1 MSHTMNPIT
10 ITPRERNLILGS
22 IMVVMLLGALDQTIV
37 STAMPK
43 IIEQLQG
50 LELYSWVTTAYML
63 TSTVMVPIYGKLSDL
78 YGRKP
83 IMIIGVIIFL
93 LGSMLC
99 GLAGEFGS
107 LPLLGDGMTQL
118 VIFRAIQG
126 LGGAALFTVA
136 FAVIADIVPI
146 EERGKIQGLF
156 GAVFGLSSVVG
167 PLIGGFLTDHGTMNI
182 LNHEVAGW
190 RWVFY
195 VNLPVGL
202 VSLYMLFTHMPLL
215 KMSLEKKPRIDYLG
229 AALIVTTFVP
239 LLLALTWGGHAYAWD
254 SARILGL
261 FGVALVSLVLF
272 IITEARVKE
281 PILHLSLFKNPVFTA
296 SNLTSIVIN
305 MAFMGALM
313 FLPLFMQQVL
323 GISATNSGT
332 SMLPL
337 MMGMIVSSIIS
348 GNLISRFK
356 QYKPVLIGGTLIMV
370 LGIYLMTTVT
380 SHSTQFDMVWRM
392 VILGLG
398 LGPAQSVFTIAVQN
412 AVKPTEIGVATSA
425 SQFFRQI
432 GGTIGVAIF
441 GTVLTNTLTTELPKH
456 VPQMPAQQGQS
467 FNFSEGGMGLGGAL
481 DVTPKIKAAFDEQ
494 YNTIQKAFD
503 GDKAAQQTVLANPQ
517 TPQQLKVLIQ
527 AGSLTPPA
535 MKEQALARIKT
546 SLDEQATKLA
556 SELNAG
562 IKEGFAQSII
572 HLFRVGLWIS
582 LLALLLT
589 FFVPQIPLKNRET
602 NIRTVAAD

>member
-1 MSHTMNPIT
+1 MTQIT

-37 STAMPK
+37 STAMPR
-43 IIEQLQG
+43 IIEQLKG

-63 TSTVMVPIYGKLSDL
+63 SSTVMVPIYGKLSDL

-99 GLAGEFGS
+99 GLAGEFGT

-118 VIFRAIQG
+118 VVFRAIQG
-126 LGGAALFTVA
+126 LGGAALFTIA

-146 EERGKIQGLF
+146 EERSKIQGLF

-167 PLIGGFLTDHGTMNI
+167 PFIGGFLTDHGTMHF
-182 LNHEVAGW
+182 LGHEIAGW

-195 VNLPVGL
+195 VNLPIGII
-202 VSLYMLFTHMPLL
+202 SLYMLVTHMPLL
-215 KMSLEKKPRIDYLG
+215 KMSLEKKPRIDYVG
-229 AALIVTTFVP
+229 AGLIITTFVP
-239 LLLALTWGGHAYAWD
+239 LLLALTWGGHAYPWD
-254 SARILGL
+254 SARILSL
-261 FGVALVSLVLF
+261 FGVSLVSLVLF
-272 IITEARVKE
+272 LITESRVKE
-281 PILHLSLFKNPVFTA
+281 PIIHLALFRNKVFTM
-296 SNLTSIVIN
+296 SSITSIVIN

-332 SMLPL
+332 TMLPL
-337 MMGMIVSSIIS
+337 MFGMIFSSIIS
-348 GNLISRFK
+348 GTIIARIKKYL
-356 QYKPVLIGGTLIMV
+356 PVLIVGNLIMV
-370 LGIYLMTTVT
+370 LGLFLLTTV
-380 SHSTQFDMVWRM
+380 SVNSTQWDMVWRM

-398 LGPAQSVFTIAVQN
+398 LGPAQSVFTLAVQN

-441 GTVLTNTLTTELPKH
+441 GTVLTNTLTTEVPKH
-456 VPQMPAQQGQS
+456 MPSMPGLQGQS
-467 FNFSEGGMGLGGAL
+467 FSGFGGEGSAAL
-481 DVTPKIKAAFDEQ
+481 TGNLDMTAQVKKAFDEQ
-494 YNTIQKAFD
+494 YATIKNALNGDQKAQ
-503 GDKAAQQTVLANPQ
+503 AAVLADPQ
-517 TPQQLKVLIQ
+517 TPEQLKTLVSN
-527 AGSLTPPA
+527 ADRTPAA
-535 MKEQALARIKT
+535 MKTQVLAQLKT
-546 SLDEQATKLA
+546 SLDQQAKELA
-556 SELNAG
+556 VKLNAG
-562 IKEGFAQSII
+562 LKEGFAVSII
-572 HLFRVGLWIS
+572 HLFWAGLYIS
-582 LLALLLT
+582 LLALLLS

-602 NIRTVAAD
+602 AVRTVAAD